1 MGREGRL
8 GARLSAKLI
17 SIHPPKAGTPHFASQ
32 QNAAANFAGPASGLR
47 GGTPL
52 THSSQSTLVGTGIV
66 TDTIRV
72 S

>member
-1 MGREGRL
+1 LGTYKVALGRETHSHL
-8 GARLSAKLI
+8 AT
-17 SIHPPKAGTPHFASQ
+17 AGGILTLLRPIE
-32 QNAAANFAGPASGLR
+32 NAAANFAGPASGLR